1 MCVALVKKKI
11 WLKPSCFVPEVE
23 MIFTLPDNVNSEN
36 YINDFLKSIFNEEML
51 LNCEWDFVDAKES
64 NCMYIKIIGE
74 DISKE
79 EKQAYLDHATQKYGD
94 ALEGLDI
101 CVDGDEVELTYRLR
115 HSPFE
120 RVRRIT
126 GYLVGTL
133 DRWNN
138 AKQAEERDRVKHD
151 V

>member
-1 MCVALVKKKI
+1 M
-11 WLKPSCFVPEVE
+11 
-23 MIFTLPDNVNSEN
+23 NVTITGE
-36 YINDFLKSIFNEEML
+36 SI
-51 LNCEWDFVDAKES
+51 
-64 NCMYIKIIGE
+64 G
-74 DISKE
+74 KE
-79 EKQAYLDHATQKYGD
+79 EQQVYIDHAIELYGD

-101 CVDGDEVELTYRLR
+101 HVDDEEVELTYHLR
-115 HSPFE
+115 SSPFE